1 MSFLNKLRSSNR
13 DGPVLAQAPN
23 NEDVEIQ
30 SGTNAIAPG
39 EGNNDVDMELKDKIE
54 TPTPDAQ
61 LGVQKIE
68 AITLAW
74 TKKSLAALLIMYA
87 LPFLPNCLSSVSF
100 KTQLTPSLS
109 VGSGSFSSPMGL
121 GVRFSGAWYPMSQA
135 IFNPIHSYQ

>member
-1 MSFLNKLRSSNR
+1 MSFLHKLRPSHH
-13 DGPVLAQAPN
+13 DGPVPVQAPN

-39 EGNNDVDMELKDKIE
+39 EGNNAVDTELKDKIE

-87 LPFLPNCLSSVSF
+87 SRFFPNCLESVSF
-100 KTQLTPSLS
+100 QTQLTPSPS
-109 VGSGSFSSPMGL
+109 AGSGSFFSPMGL
-121 GVRFSGAWYPMSQA
+121 EVRFSGAWYPMSRA
-135 IFNPIHSYQ
+135 ISNPIHSYP